1 MEDFDIA
8 ADKMLKTP
16 DSRLTSPAIEDK
28 TPKKPSKRA
37 TKDKIQKRPC
47 SWKTSRLQQVNFSP
61 LEDNTHTHTHTH
73 TPHTHTHTQSKEKTS
88 CSRATPVLWKIELK
102 TAGKGDSFSAI
113 EDKKVEMQNSS

>member
-1 MEDFDIA
+1 MEDFHTA

-37 TKDKIQKRPC
+37 TKDKIQKRKC

-73 TPHTHTHTQSKEKTS
+73 THTP
-88 CSRATPVLWKIELK
+88 RAKK
-102 TAGKGDSFSAI
+102 KRHAAGQLRCYGR
-113 EDKKVEMQNSS
+113 